1 MTTTAGSNN
10 RDNRA
15 NRANRADRTGWADWT
30 EVPAVAAD
38 AQPDPHFAELRGGWS
53 LPVAYLPPAMA
64 AAGTRPGW
72 MKLAAWGLIALFLT
86 ATTGGICLTY
96 GPGS

>member
-1 MTTTAGSNN
+1 MDYAQ
-10 RDNRA
+10 
-15 NRANRADRTGWADWT
+15 
-30 EVPAVAAD
+30 VPDVEPD
-38 AQPDPHFAELRGGWS
+38 AEADPHFAQLLTGWS

-64 AAGTRPGW
+64 ATHRPGW